1 MMLCALLERGCCL
14 SVGAVEGLVL
24 LKRGCFCWSLGAFVE
39 AWLLFERSRLFM
51 LTDAP
56 FDMAEG
62 EVLEHCDAWCLVLL
76 LKRGCFCW
84 SVAAVW
90 AEPIVHADWCTLWH
104 GRGWSAGTLW
114 CVMLGAFVEAWVLL
128 LKRGCCWCKCCYYV
142 LCWYVSR
149 CRCEAVATMVLCW
162 FFSRCRCVKRGC
174 CWSVVLLEI
183 GLPDW

>member
-1 MMLCALLERGCCL
+1 MWNLWAP
-14 SVGAVEGLVL
+14 
-24 LKRGCFCWSLGAFVE
+24 
-39 AWLLFERSRLFM
+39 FELA
-51 LTDAP
+51 AP

-62 EVLEHCDAWCLVLL
+62 EEYCCVEYVRCCCALCWSGGAVWAWVLLKAWCFWSVGAFVEAWVLL

-142 LCWYVSR
+142 LCWYFSR

-162 FFSRCRCVKRGC
+162 YFSRCRCVKRGC

>member
-1 MMLCALLERGCCL
+1 
-14 SVGAVEGLVL
+14 
-24 LKRGCFCWSLGAFVE
+24 
-39 AWLLFERSRLFM
+39 M

-128 LKRGCCWCKCCYYV
+128 MQVLLLCAVLICQSVQMWSCCYYGAVLIFQSVQMCKAWVLLKRGVAGNWS
-142 LCWYVSR
+142 SR
-149 CRCEAVATMVLCW
+149 LVIRIFLV
-162 FFSRCRCVKRGC
+162 RGAS
-174 CWSVVLLEI
+174 WHLTKKLQPSQRRDDSGSVEI
-183 GLPDW
+183 PLRN